1 MRRIKELLKKNKILF
16 NFVSY
21 LRELKSLVFGTF
33 YDTSRFFKYGGWRKR
48 AFQLEERNYYVMFLY
63 HKVEK
68 SLSYQ
73 KRNPESGWKDILD
86 LAQLVNIAYK
96 SQNYGYH
103 DVAAKQVIDKFLEL
117 PENKDDPRVIKVNK
131 LLSGINF
138 KSPDKHGALSI
149 NKKDLQKGTLNV
161 PEDFFYSRY
170 SLREFD
176 NKPVDIKT
184 IKKGVYLARKTPSVC
199 NRQHWHVYHTSDPT
213 VRDLALELQNGNR
226 GFGHKVP
233 TLLIITSDQTAFFT
247 TNERNQGWI
256 DGGMYLMSLI
266 YAYHSLGVASCALNW
281 SQTPKNDKK
290 LRKRLNIKPSHNII
304 CMLALGYPQEE
315 NLVCASSRLP
325 QDDFL
330 SELSIKKDG

>member
-161 PEDFFYSRY
+161 PEDFF
-170 SLREFD
+170 
-176 NKPVDIKT
+176 
-184 IKKGVYLARKTPSVC
+184 TP
-199 NRQHWHVYHTSDPT
+199 D
-213 VRDLALELQNGNR
+213 
-226 GFGHKVP
+226 
-233 TLLIITSDQTAFFT
+233 TLYVSLIINPLISKLLKKEFT
-247 TNERNQGWI
+247 
-256 DGGMYLMSLI
+256 
-266 YAYHSLGVASCALNW
+266 
-281 SQTPKNDKK
+281 
-290 LRKRLNIKPSHNII
+290 
-304 CMLALGYPQEE
+304 
-315 NLVCASSRLP
+315 
-325 QDDFL
+325 
-330 SELSIKKDG
+330 